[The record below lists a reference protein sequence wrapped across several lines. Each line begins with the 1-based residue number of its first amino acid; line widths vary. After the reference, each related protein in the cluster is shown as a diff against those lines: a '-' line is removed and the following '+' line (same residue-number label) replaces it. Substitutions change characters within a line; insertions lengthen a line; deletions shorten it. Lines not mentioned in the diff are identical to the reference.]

1 VVIKFFFYFFGP
13 HIVKVRE
20 ENSLLPLVVFLWP
33 YYLLTIELDNILV
46 NLYSLIPPLFI
57 TLALD
62 TGIASS
68 REGRDLDKVWKWMKD
83 LCPSD
88 FDRTNVLID
97 RKER

>member
-20 ENSLLPLVVFLWP
+20 EKSLLPLVVFLWP

-68 REGRDLDKVWKWMKD
+68 REGRDLDKVWKWKKD
-83 LCPSD
+83 RCPSD